1 MTKKKKRMIVF
12 AVVATILLGLIIWT
26 AWGNTALELNRYI
39 ISSDRLPE
47 AFDGYRIAHV
57 SDLHNTEIG
66 KDNEKLL
73 AMLREADPDIIAITG
88 DIIDSRN
95 TDIDIV
101 LQFTKTAM
109 EIAPCYYVTGNHEA
123 RVSEYDELKAGL
135 TEQGVIILEDKCIG
149 LDKSEETISLLG
161 VNDPSFQTD
170 YLFGD
175 SETVMQSKLQEIINE
190 EDTYTILLSHRPE
203 LFEVYTES
211 KVDLVL
217 SGHAHGGQFR
227 LPFVGGLVAP
237 NQGLFP
243 KYDSGLYTEE
253 NTNMIVSKGIGNS
266 ILPFRF
272 NNRPEVI
279 LIELKYSNRGVQNE
293 K

>member
-1 MTKKKKRMIVF
+1 MTVKKRKIIVL
-12 AVVATILLGLIIWT
+12 AVVAAVLLTLIIWT
-26 AWGNTALELNRYI
+26 AWGNTALELNTYT
-39 ISSDRLPE
+39 ISSDRLPG

-57 SDLHNTEIG
+57 SDLHNAEMG

-73 AMLREADPDIIAITG
+73 DMLRETEPDIIAITG

-95 TDIDIV
+95 TNIDIA
-101 LQFTKTAM
+101 LQFTKAAM

-123 RVSEYDELKAGL
+123 RVSEFDELKEGMIEL
-135 TEQGVIILEDKCIG
+135 GVAVLEDGRINLEQSG
-149 LDKSEETISLLG
+149 ETISLLG

-175 SETVMQSKLQEIINE
+175 SETVMQSKLHEITNE

-243 KYDSGLYTEE
+243 KYDAGLYTEE
-253 NTNMIVSKGIGNS
+253 NTNMIVSRGIGNS

-279 LIELKYSNRGVQNE
+279 LIDLYS

>member
-1 MTKKKKRMIVF
+1 MTAKKKKRIIVL
-12 AVVATILLGLIIWT
+12 AVVAAVLLALIIWT
-26 AWGNTALELNRYI
+26 AWGNTALELNTYT
-39 ISSDRLPE
+39 ISSGRLPE

-57 SDLHNTEIG
+57 SDLHNTEMG
-66 KDNEKLL
+66 KDNNKLL
-73 AMLREADPDIIAITG
+73 EMLREAKPDIIAITG
-88 DIIDSRN
+88 DLIDSRN
-95 TDIDIV
+95 TDIEIA
-101 LQFTKTAM
+101 LEFTSAAM

-123 RVSEYDELKAGL
+123 RVSGYDELKEGL
-135 TEQGVIILEDKCIG
+135 AEQGVVVLDDERIELEQSGEIIA
-149 LDKSEETISLLG
+149 LLG

-175 SETVMQSKLQEIINE
+175 SETVMKSKLKEISDTENE
-190 EDTYTILLSHRPE
+190 FTILLSHRPE
-203 LFEVYTES
+203 LFEVYAENNM
-211 KVDLVL
+211 DLVL

-243 KYDSGLYTEE
+243 KYDAGLYTEE

-279 LIELKYSNRGVQNE
+279 LIELKYNG
-293 K
+293 

>member
-1 MTKKKKRMIVF
+1 MTKKKRKITI
-12 AVVATILLGLIIWT
+12 AVVAAVLLALIIWT
-26 AWGNTALELNRYI
+26 AWGNTALELNRYT
-39 ISSDRLPE
+39 ISSDRLPK

-95 TDIDIV
+95 TDIDV
-101 LQFTKTAM
+101 ALQFTKTAM

-123 RVSEYDELKAGL
+123 RVSEYDELKEGMIEL
-135 TEQGVIILEDKCIG
+135 GVIVLEDGRIELEQSK
-149 LDKSEETISLLG
+149 ETITLLG

-175 SETVMQSKLQEIINE
+175 SETVMQSKLQDIIK

-243 KYDSGLYTEE
+243 KYDAGLYTEE

-279 LIELKYSNRGVQNE
+279 LIELKYGGTT
-293 K
+293 

>member
-1 MTKKKKRMIVF
+1 MTVKKKRIIVF

-26 AWGNTALELNRYI
+26 AWGNTALELNHYT
-39 ISSDRLPE
+39 ISSDRLTE

-57 SDLHNTEIG
+57 SDLHNTEMG

-73 AMLREADPDIIAITG
+73 DMLQEADPDIIAITG

-95 TDIDIV
+95 TDIDV
-101 LQFTKTAM
+101 ALQFTKDAM

-123 RVSEYDELKAGL
+123 RVSEYDELKEGMIEL
-135 TEQGVIILEDKCIG
+135 GVVVLEDGRIELEQSG
-149 LDKSEETISLLG
+149 ETITLLG
-161 VNDPSFQTD
+161 VKDPSFQTD

-175 SETVMQSKLQEIINE
+175 SETVMQSKLQEIVNE
-190 EDTYTILLSHRPE
+190 EDSYTILLSHRPE

-243 KYDSGLYTEE
+243 KYDAGLYTEE
-253 NTNMIVSKGIGNS
+253 NTNMVVSKGIGNS

-279 LIELKYSNRGVQNE
+279 LIELQSK
-293 K
+293 

>member
-1 MTKKKKRMIVF
+1 MTVKKKGIIVL
-12 AVVATILLGLIIWT
+12 AVVAAVLLALIIWV
-26 AWGNTALELNRYI
+26 AWGNTALHLNIYT

-57 SDLHNTEIG
+57 SDLHNAEMG

-73 AMLREADPDIIAITG
+73 DMLRETEPDIIAITG

-95 TDIDIV
+95 TNIDIA
-101 LQFTKTAM
+101 LQFTKAAM

-135 TEQGVIILEDKCIG
+135 TEQGVVVLEDATT
-149 LDKSEETISLLG
+149 EISLDGDTITLIG
-161 VNDPSFQTD
+161 VNDPSYQTD
-170 YLFGD
+170 YLFGV
-175 SETVMQSKLQEIINE
+175 SETVMNGNLQEISDE
-190 EDTYTILLSHRPE
+190 ENGFTVLLSHRPE
-203 LFEVYTES
+203 LFEIYADNNM
-211 KVDLVL
+211 DLVL

-243 KYDSGLYTEE
+243 KYDAGLYTEE
-253 NTNMIVSKGIGNS
+253 NTNMVVSRGIGNS

-279 LIELKYSNRGVQNE
+279 LIELKCTYLGGA